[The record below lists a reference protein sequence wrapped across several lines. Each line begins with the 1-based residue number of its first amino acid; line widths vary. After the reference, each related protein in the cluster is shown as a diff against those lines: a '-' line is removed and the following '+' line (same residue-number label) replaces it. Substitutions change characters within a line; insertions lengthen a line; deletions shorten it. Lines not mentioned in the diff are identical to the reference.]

1 MTNNMYHPL
10 LLMFLTLG
18 AVRLVLDD
26 FEEDDNEQD
35 DTEKIVAD
43 ALRTVLVEAID
54 SRYNKLKRGRID
66 ENGSPVPK
74 RRQVASHCNW

>member
-18 AVRLVLDD
+18 AVRLVLED

-43 ALRTVLVEAID
+43 AL
-54 SRYNKLKRGRID
+54 
-66 ENGSPVPK
+66 
-74 RRQVASHCNW
+74 